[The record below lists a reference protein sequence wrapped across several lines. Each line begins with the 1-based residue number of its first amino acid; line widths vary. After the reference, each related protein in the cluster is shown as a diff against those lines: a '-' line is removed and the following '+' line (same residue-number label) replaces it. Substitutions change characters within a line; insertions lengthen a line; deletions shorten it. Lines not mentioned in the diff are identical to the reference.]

1 MDSIVKFFSGNGSHL
16 DGAVSIDSG
25 ATDGTFASAEG
36 IIVDEESDDFLRIL
50 RERYGYPHPENH
62 ECYNI
67 DTVKIIQVIYILAVV
82 LWIIFVFWAKLYE
95 GADILTWLF
104 ILIPPLIYLIG
115 FVNACNITFSAE
127 NDVLGANYL
136 SFGFLITIILLNWN
150 TPLQV
155 ENKNQFLKLLVVAFV
170 LIMLSMIDVWVSR
183 RNMSIVRHVRTMLQ
197 TAALVILSLSLYFY
211 YRHQE
216 YNYNKSKSEEPDGL
230 TGLLAMKPYV

>member
-1 MDSIVKFFSGNGSHL
+1 MDGITNLFSGGSSHM
-16 DGAVSIDSG
+16 DGAVALHSG

-36 IIVDEESDDFLRIL
+36 MLIDEESDDFLKVL
-50 RERYGYPHPENH
+50 REKYGYPDPNKC
-62 ECYNI
+62 ECYDIN
-67 DTVKIIQVIYILAVV
+67 TVKIIQVIYILAVV
-82 LWIIFVFWAKLYE
+82 VWIIFVFWARLYE
-95 GADILTWLF
+95 GGDILTWFFLF
-104 ILIPPLIYLIG
+104 IPPIIYLIG
-115 FVNACNITFSAE
+115 YVNACNVTFAVE
-127 NDVLGANYL
+127 DDVLGANYL

-183 RNMSIVRHVRTMLQ
+183 RNMSIVRHVRTILQ

-216 YNYNKSKSEEPDGL
+216 FNFNKRL
-230 TGLLAMKPYV
+230 TEDSNIKGMEILH